1 MAIKDL
7 LKKGENKIKA
17 IVYVDELNNVK
28 VEYKDFNTII
38 TSYDNDDIV
47 KIKNPNKKDFE
58 WLQDILIDNVLV
70 SKDKKQLQAEFDE
83 VITYK
88 LIDKFTT
95 LGLNLD
101 LEKEEELEEWREIL
115 EESSGLILAIRR
127 EISDIITFV
136 MKSVVKNIQEFME
149 LPTDFKEAILNEK
162 DNKKLVAQVEK
173 IKSDMANKQKDI
185 TELEGEINV

>member
-95 LGLNLD
+95 LGLNL
-101 LEKEEELEEWREIL
+101 EKEEDLEEWRDIL

-127 EISDIITFV
+127 EISDIVTFV
-136 MKSVVKNIQEFME
+136 MKNVVKNIQEFME

-173 IKSDMANKQKDI
+173 IKSDMADKQKDI
-185 TELEGEINV
+185 IGLEGDVSV

>member
-173 IKSDMANKQKDI
+173 IKSDMADKQKDI
-185 TELEGEINV
+185 IGLEGDVSV